1 LAVNDLAVIKTREPV
16 RLLWC
21 DLARVVAATLVVL
34 IHISAKWFENYGRI
48 PAFDWQVANILDS
61 AARLSV
67 PWFFML
73 SGFLLFE
80 RKPATFA
87 GYMRRRMIRVLGPFL
102 LFSAIGVLFASTMG
116 PKPASWNVLLD
127 PPYYHLWFFQPLLV
141 LYLIAYFVTPVK
153 ANPWLGVGICYALI
167 AVTGGSLA
175 NLEVSGLAVHSEQTF
190 AYVLYGLAG
199 HYVARVPLR
208 RWTGQASLGV
218 LMVAVAA
225 LAFATSS
232 LSGAT
237 GFGNE
242 ALYSYVSL
250 PVATAAIAGFVWVRS
265 LGLRL
270 GCRVSPTTESAVTWL
285 SGYSLAVYGLHAFI
299 LAAVWNLAGERL
311 LKLGAL
317 AGIPLL
323 MAGIGALSLMAAMAA
338 GAIDRKGL
346 LLGTPNRRACGCDTE
361 RRSARHPS

>member
-1 LAVNDLAVIKTREPV
+1 VNDLAAGKTREPE

-34 IHISAKWFENYGRI
+34 IHVSAKWFENYGRI

-80 RKPATFA
+80 RKPETFA
-87 GYMRRRMIRVLGPFL
+87 GYMRRRMTRVLGPFL

-116 PKPASWNVLLD
+116 PKPASWNILLD

-175 NLEVSGLAVHSEQTF
+175 NLEVSGLAVRSEQTF

-199 HYVARVPLR
+199 HYVARVSLR
-208 RWTGQASLGV
+208 RWTGQACLGV
-218 LMVAVAA
+218 LMIAVAA

-232 LSGAT
+232 LSGAS

-270 GCRVSPTTESAVTWL
+270 GCRVSPATESVVTWL
-285 SGYSLAVYGLHAFI
+285 SGYSLAVYGLHAFL
-299 LAAVWNLAGERL
+299 LAAVWNVAGASL

-323 MAGIGALSLMAAMAA
+323 LAGIGALSVMVAMAA

-346 LLGTPNRRACGCDTE
+346 LLGTPRS
-361 RRSARHPS
+361 SARLWDTARSPFNPIS

>member
-1 LAVNDLAVIKTREPV
+1 
-16 RLLWC
+16 
-21 DLARVVAATLVVL
+21 
-34 IHISAKWFENYGRI
+34 
-48 PAFDWQVANILDS
+48 
-61 AARLSV
+61 
-67 PWFFML
+67 
-73 SGFLLFE
+73 
-80 RKPATFA
+80 
-87 GYMRRRMIRVLGPFL
+87 
-102 LFSAIGVLFASTMG
+102 
-116 PKPASWNVLLD
+116 
-127 PPYYHLWFFQPLLV
+127 
-141 LYLIAYFVTPVK
+141 
-153 ANPWLGVGICYALI
+153 LI

-346 LLGTPNRRACGCDTE
+346 LLGTPNRRACGCDTA
-361 RRSARHPS
+361 RRSARRPS